1 MQLFFTRRSRASTT
15 PALYRQPGTRAL
27 ARVVTR
33 AIGVFLLWA
42 TTAAVYAEPVMQ
54 ISGGSADAQEN
65 IRAHVNIGSEPCEL
79 PSWRERALLRT
90 TRERADNALRA
101 LGYYRNEITTELDR
115 SNSCWRLLM
124 TVTPGQR
131 IIVGEVDIRITGE
144 AEEDSAFRQL
154 LADPRIRENEPLR
167 HSDYEAMKTALVR
180 LAADRG
186 YLQSELNESRLEV
199 DIDAGK
205 AYVRLSLDSGPRYR
219 FGTVTLDQ
227 TVLVEDLAVRFIPFN
242 EGDYFDSR
250 QLIGLQQSLSGSGYY
265 GSVRIDTEPDHD
277 TLRIPVEVTAT
288 PRPRHGYLAGIGF
301 STDIGPRI
309 RLGYENRRVNDRG
322 HRYNTEIEASPVRSG
337 AGINYEIPLDDPNRE
352 RINLS
357 SSYQREDT
365 STSLSERYRIGAAHL
380 RELRTGWIAT
390 TSLEFEREFFT
401 ISGDRDRTD
410 LLMPGFEL
418 SRTRS
423 NHPIYPTR
431 GWTVS
436 GKIRGAEESVVSTV
450 TFVQLRGRA
459 KAVMPFLGGRVLTR
473 VEGGATEAD
482 EVVELPT
489 SVRFFAGGDNSVR
502 GYGYQRLGPRND
514 DGDVIGGRHLLAGS
528 IEYDYL
534 FLPSWAVAVFVDA
547 GNAYDTLNDFEALYG
562 YGLGVRW
569 RSPIGP
575 IRIDVARPSDGR
587 DAFRL
592 HVSMGPDL

>member
-1 MQLFFTRRSRASTT
+1 MQLFFTGRSFALSITPSIQRRCMRGLGVVVLWAAAAVAQAE
-15 PALYRQPGTRAL
+15 PAL
-27 ARVVTR
+27 
-33 AIGVFLLWA
+33 
-42 TTAAVYAEPVMQ
+42 Q
-54 ISGGSADAQEN
+54 ISGGSDAVQEN
-65 IRAHVNIGSEPCEL
+65 IRAHVNIASEPCEL

-90 TRERADNALRA
+90 ARERADNAMRA
-101 LGYYRNEITTELDR
+101 LGYYRTDIRTELTR
-115 SNSCWRLLM
+115 NNGCWRLLM
-124 TVTPGQR
+124 TVEPGRR
-131 IIVGEVDIRITGE
+131 ISVGEVEVRITGE
-144 AEEDSAFRQL
+144 AEDDRAFRQL
-154 LADPRIRENEPLR
+154 LSDARIRTDEPLR
-167 HSDYEAMKTALVR
+167 HSDYEALKTALVR

-186 YLQSELNESRLEV
+186 YMQSELLESRLEV
-199 DIDAGK
+199 DVDAGK
-205 AYVRLSLDSGPRYR
+205 AHVRLALDSGPRYR
-219 FGTVTLDQ
+219 FGAVTLEQ
-227 TVLVEDLAVRFIPFN
+227 SVLVEDLAVRFIPFN
-242 EGDYFDSR
+242 EGDYFESR
-250 QLIGLQQSLSGSGYY
+250 QLIGLQQSLNGSGYY
-265 GSVRIDTEPDHD
+265 DVVRIDTEPDHD
-277 TLRIPVEVTAT
+277 TLRVPVHVTAT
-288 PRPRHGYLAGIGF
+288 PRARHGYLAGIGF

-309 RLGYENRRVNDRG
+309 RLGYENRRVNNRG
-322 HRYNTEIEASPVRSG
+322 HRYNAEIEASPVRSG
-337 AGINYEIPLDDPNRE
+337 AGVNYEIPLDDPNRE

-365 STSLSERYRIGAAHL
+365 NTSLSERYRVGAAHL
-380 RELRTGWIAT
+380 RELRSNWIAT

-401 ISGDRDRTD
+401 VSDDRDRTD

-436 GKIRGAEESVVSTV
+436 GKIRGAEESVISSV
-450 TFVQLRGRA
+450 TFVQVRGRA
-459 KAVMPFLGGRVLTR
+459 KAIMPLLGGRILTR
-473 VEGGATEAD
+473 VEGGATEAE

-562 YGLGVRW
+562 FGLGVRW

-575 IRIDVARPSDGR
+575 IRIDIARPSDGR
-587 DAFRL
+587 DPFRL
-592 HVSMGPDL
+592 HISMGPDL